1 MEMNYDEIMDR
12 VSLGLGEEAITDEE
26 WDFAV
31 QHLQEK
37 LANKEEI
44 TAHEINEII
53 LECANLEYDYGEPTR
68 HGWIYTTIIFTFDE
82 KNYYSFDCW
91 WHDDHGIDGIDN
103 QVCPRMIKKPVMVE
117 KWVEAEEGE

>member
-12 VSLGLGEEAITDEE
+12 ISFGLGEEAITDEE
-26 WDFAV
+26 WEFVV

-44 TAHEINEII
+44 TAYEINEII
-53 LECANLEYDYGEPTR
+53 LECANLEYDYDEPTR
-68 HGWIYTTIIFTFDE
+68 HGWIGTTIIFTFDE
-82 KNYYSFDCW
+82 KNYYSFYCW

>member
-26 WDFAV
+26 WDFTV

-44 TAHEINEII
+44 TANEISEII
-53 LECANLEYDYGEPTR
+53 LECANLEYDYDEPAR
-68 HGWIYTTIIFTFDE
+68 HGWIGATVIFTFDE
-82 KNYYSFDCW
+82 KNYYSFYCW